1 MSTDKENLDSSFD
14 EDHVFH
20 SLLQQL
26 FLLFHLPFLARYLWT
41 QHFYWREI
49 ELLPLKL
56 LQLLLLPHLS
66 PSRMW
71 LLMFLPL
78 QSLLL
83 PLLLPGQMTYHLFLP
98 LYFALFSS
106 VPCRVCFSLDGLLD
120 PSIQIVTLV
129 ATGIRCTIKVRMV
142 ILAQLF
148 LISWTQACCA
158 FAWKSPV
165 PVQFSFLLLLLLLLI
180 SGSSSHQIFCG
191 PDPRLYARI
200 AKI

>member
-1 MSTDKENLDSSFD
+1 MKLLL
-14 EDHVFH
+14 
-20 SLLQQL
+20 SLLL
-26 FLLFHLPFLARYLWT
+26 VNLRPRLIDLLM
-41 QHFYWREI
+41 
-49 ELLPLKL
+49 LKL
-56 LQLLLLPHLS
+56 LQLLLLPHLC
-66 PSRMW
+66 PGRMW
-71 LLMFLPL
+71 LLIFLPL
-78 QSLLL
+78 QLLLL
-83 PLLLPGQMTYHLFLP
+83 PLLLPGQMAYHLFLP

-129 ATGIRCTIKVRMV
+129 ATGIRCSIEVRMV

-165 PVQFSFLLLLLLLLI
+165 PVHFSFLLLLLVLLLP
-180 SGSSSHQIFCG
+180 GSSSHRIFRG